1 ELLRT
6 IAESA
11 RQLTGAQFGSF
22 WLADERTRTLV
33 YTAGSV
39 PQIGRDSS
47 QLRASYDVGL
57 IGWVARHR
65 ESLVIDDVF
74 ADSSAMNNAWWRTW
88 VFQSFAGYPV
98 VVDDELL
105 AILALCHSQ
114 PVSVTSSMRDVI
126 DLFLA
131 QASVAVRNARL
142 YAESQR
148 ERRE

>member
-1 ELLRT
+1 ALAAVNQRISSTLELDELLRT

-74 ADSSAMNNAWWRTW
+74 ADSRAMNPDWWRTW
-88 VFQSFAGYPV
+88 GSRALPV
-98 VVDDELL
+98 
-105 AILALCHSQ
+105 ILSW
-114 PVSVTSSMRDVI
+114 STTSCSR
-126 DLFLA
+126 FSRSA
-131 QASVAVRNARL
+131 TRSP
-142 YAESQR
+142 
-148 ERRE
+148 